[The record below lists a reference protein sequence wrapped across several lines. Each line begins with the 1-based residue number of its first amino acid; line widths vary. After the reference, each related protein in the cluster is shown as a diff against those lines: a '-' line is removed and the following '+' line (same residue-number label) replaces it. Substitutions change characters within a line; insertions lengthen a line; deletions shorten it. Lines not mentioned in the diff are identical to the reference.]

1 MRRWVAAVV
10 RRQAIEAALRAEV
23 RVRGSMAR
31 APAYGASKVGMNGL
45 SVHMQVEENDRAEET
60 RINTFVV
67 APGLLSTSFTGFSK
81 EGKDP
86 EEGAEAVVRL
96 ALEETDFEGG
106 SFLEWDGGE
115 LKRVPW

>member
-1 MRRWVAAVV
+1 
-10 RRQAIEAALRAEV
+10 
-23 RVRGSMAR
+23 MAR